1 MHTAVLFS
9 RGSSVLLMSQEVVTF
24 VIPAKSQ
31 FQPIVQIWQSKR
43 GLSTIRLLSYKAP
56 EPNAA
61 EKAWTIWWQ
70 SPRGTSGLWLA
81 SSYLCQNFCSISW
94 FQGWH
99 CSIISSSHCLHHY
112 NTPPHPQNT
121 HTHKEISRLIPK
133 TNLGIY
139 AWSCLY

>member
-31 FQPIVQIWQSKR
+31 FQSIVQIWQSKS

-61 EKAWTIWWQ
+61 EKA
-70 SPRGTSGLWLA
+70 
-81 SSYLCQNFCSISW
+81 
-94 FQGWH
+94 
-99 CSIISSSHCLHHY
+99 
-112 NTPPHPQNT
+112 
-121 HTHKEISRLIPK
+121 
-133 TNLGIY
+133 
-139 AWSCLY
+139 